1 MSMYSWSLAGA
12 GACCSIMA
20 STKLRIMLTSGK
32 QIITSGP
39 VGLTISSRREIK
51 KGKSKEL
58 KIPVRFLQFR
68 QLRRTLTEEVI

>member
-1 MSMYSWSLAGA
+1 
-12 GACCSIMA
+12 
-20 STKLRIMLTSGK
+20 MLTSGK
-32 QIITSGP
+32 QIITSGL